1 VAVGVAGDRGDT
13 TSLVRAV
20 LAGRATRTVGAAWVA
35 GAPGFGGCTDGAA
48 RFAVTLISGKVGVAA
63 GEAGADSGAAGAGAA
78 GADSGMVGEDSG
90 TVGESPGVGTSAGCA
105 CNDAHRQTLVARATA
120 PPKGRFDMSRFPH
133 FRT

>member
-1 VAVGVAGDRGDT
+1 
-13 TSLVRAV
+13 
-20 LAGRATRTVGAAWVA
+20 VA

-48 RFAVTLISGKVGVAA
+48 RFAVTLISGKAGAAA

-78 GADSGMVGEDSG
+78 GADSGMVGED
-90 TVGESPGVGTSAGCA
+90 PGVGTSAGCA
-105 CNDAHRQTLVARATA
+105 CNDAHRQTLVAKATA